1 MADLKRLFSVMNKFG
16 YDGTVSIED
25 FSNEEE
31 TKVKLENNLA
41 YMKGMAET
49 VKKEAEE
56 AKEKAE

>member
-1 MADLKRLFSVMNKFG
+1 MNKFG

>member
-41 YMKGMAET
+41 YMKGMAEA

>member
-31 TKVKLENNLA
+31 TKIKLENNLA
-41 YMKGMAET
+41 YMKNMAEA
-49 VKKEAEE
+49 VKKEAE
-56 AKEKAE
+56 A